1 MYYCNLKTPIGKL
14 VLVGENNILYQV
26 VFPKE
31 HVVREPE
38 SQWIYSEKPF
48 SEAIEQ
54 LGRYFEGSLKTFDL
68 NLKLAGTEFQLLVLE
83 ALKTIPYGKTVS
95 YGEIAKRIGRPKAV
109 RAVGAANGRN
119 LIPIIIP
126 CHRVIGSN
134 GTLVG
139 FGGGLPLKR
148 ALLDHEIKY
157 RY

>member
-14 VLVGENNILYQV
+14 VLVGDNNILYQV

-48 SEAIEQ
+48 SEAIDQ

-68 NLKLAGTEFQLLVLE
+68 NLKLSGTEFQLLVLE
-83 ALKTIPYGKTVS
+83 TLKTIPYGTTVS

-109 RAVGAANGRN
+109 RAVGAANGSN

>member
-14 VLVGENNILYQV
+14 VLVGDNNILYQV

-48 SEAIEQ
+48 SEAIDQ

-68 NLKLAGTEFQLLVLE
+68 NLKLSGTEFQLLVLE
-83 ALKTIPYGKTVS
+83 TLKTIPYGTTVS

-119 LIPIIIP
+119 SIPIIIP
-126 CHRVIGSN
+126 CHRVIGGN

-139 FGGGLPLKR
+139 FGGGLPLKK

>member
-14 VLVGENNILYQV
+14 VLVGENNILYLV

-48 SEAIEQ
+48 SEAIDQ

-83 ALKTIPYGKTVS
+83 ALKPIPYGTPVS
-95 YGEIAKRIGRPKAV
+95 YGEIAKCIGRPNAV

>member
-14 VLVGENNILYQV
+14 VLVGDKNILYQV

-38 SQWIYSEKPF
+38 SQWKYSEKPF
-48 SEAIEQ
+48 SEVIEQ

-68 NLKLAGTEFQLLVLE
+68 NLKLSGTEFQLLVLE
-83 ALKTIPYGKTVS
+83 TLKTIPYVTTVS

-139 FGGGLPLKR
+139 FGGGLPLKK